1 MSMSDM
7 PSIETVRHK
16 GEFIDE
22 YIVDEGPDNSNAGN
36 ATLYDYKGKLY
47 EVVVWNER
55 ALDHKEG
62 DVTMAEV
69 TRDVDDDE

>member
-1 MSMSDM
+1 MRNKL
-7 PSIETVRHK
+7 PSIDDVRHK

-22 YIVDEGPDNSNAGN
+22 YPVDEGLDNSNAGN

-47 EVVVWNER
+47 EVVVWNSR
-55 ALDHKEG
+55 ALDHNEG

-69 TRDVDDDE
+69 SRSDDE

>member
-1 MSMSDM
+1 MNHEL
-7 PSIETVRHK
+7 PSIEIVCHK
-16 GEFIDE
+16 GEVIDE
-22 YIVDEGPDNSNAGN
+22 YSVDEGLDNSNAGN

-47 EVVVWNER
+47 EVVVWNNR
-55 ALDHKEG
+55 ALDHSEG

>member
-1 MSMSDM
+1 MSNKL
-7 PSIETVRHK
+7 PSIDDVRHK

-22 YIVDEGPDNSNAGN
+22 YSVDEGLDNSNAGN

-47 EVVVWNER
+47 EVVVWNSR

-62 DVTMAEV
+62 SVTMAEV
-69 TRDVDDDE
+69 SRSDDE

>member
-1 MSMSDM
+1 MKHEL
-7 PSIETVRHK
+7 PAIETVRHK
-16 GEFIDE
+16 GEVIDE
-22 YIVDEGPDNSNAGN
+22 YSVDEGLDNSNAGDG
-36 ATLYDYKGKLY
+36 TLYDFKGKLY
-47 EVVVWNER
+47 EVVVWNNR